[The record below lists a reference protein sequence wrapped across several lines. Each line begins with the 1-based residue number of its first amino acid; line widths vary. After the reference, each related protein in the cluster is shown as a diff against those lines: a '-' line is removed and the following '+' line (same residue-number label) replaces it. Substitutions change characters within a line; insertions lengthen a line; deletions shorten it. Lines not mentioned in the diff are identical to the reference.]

1 MPLYGYRDLQV
12 TIVGVRIVSSSQWL
26 KVPLG
31 PHGPRWRT
39 MPTAR
44 AVLAVVHTVT
54 AINRLADILPVFD
67 SDRRVQVIYTCPQA
81 SAVANGVEEYLAAS
95 GALVMPWEQAI
106 VTEFDLALS
115 VHSSGNLHD
124 INAPLV
130 ILSHGIG
137 YTKYS
142 TGNRKPET
150 GNRKPE
156 TGNRK
161 PETGNRKPETGNRKP
176 ETGNRKPETGNRSVY
191 GLSRESLVRD
201 GSVVASAIVLSH
213 QEEYRRLA
221 DAVPEALDAAVVAG
235 DPCFDRLAV
244 SQPRRRHYREVL
256 GARDDTTVVLV
267 TSTWGPHSLLG
278 RNPDLIAQLLAELTS
293 DRHIVA
299 AVLHPNAWFAH
310 GPAQIRLWLG
320 DCLRAGLR
328 LVPPAAGWQQAILA
342 SDVVIGDHGAV
353 TGYGASLGRATLL
366 ASFPDH
372 QVAAGSAMAA
382 LGRTARRLDPALS
395 FTEQFD
401 LAIADAAADRFA
413 EVRELATSLPGRS
426 SSVLTKIFYDLMSLR
441 EPRRREPLVAPY
453 APAELR
459 PEQAPMAAWW
469 VTAGW
474 RGEREVEV
482 ARWPADVDARP
493 EHPPNRVERHLVVDR
508 DHPRRDLHGN
518 AAIVLLEHVDEVPAV
533 FEDRP
538 ACVLAVAGNRVV
550 HRDKTVSITLSDP
563 TGELVAVCASAIY
576 AWLALGRTWQALP
589 GQVIVT
595 IGSRQVRATIT
606 GQSAP

>member
-1 MPLYGYRDLQV
+1 
-12 TIVGVRIVSSSQWL
+12 
-26 KVPLG
+26 
-31 PHGPRWRT
+31 
-39 MPTAR
+39 MPTER
-44 AVLAVVHTVT
+44 TVLVVVHTVT

-81 SAVANGVEEYLAAS
+81 SAVANGVEEYLVAA

-115 VHSSGNLHD
+115 VHNSGNLHD

-156 TGNRK
+156 TGNR
-161 PETGNRKPETGNRKP
+161 
-176 ETGNRKPETGNRSVY
+176 SVY

-201 GSVVASAIVLSH
+201 GVVFPRTVVLSH
-213 QEEYRRLA
+213 QDEYRRLA

-235 DPCFDRLAV
+235 DPCFDRMAV
-244 SQPRRRHYREVL
+244 SEPRRHHYREVL
-256 GARDDTTVVLV
+256 GARDDTTVVV
-267 TSTWGPHSLLG
+267 VSSTWGPHSLLG

-293 DRHIVA
+293 DRYVVA

-328 LVPPAAGWQQAILA
+328 LVPPAAGWQHAILA
-342 SDVVIGDHGAV
+342 SDVVVGDHGAV
-353 TGYGASLGRATLL
+353 TGYGACLGRATLL

-372 QVAAGSAMAA
+372 QVAAGSAMDA
-382 LGRTARRLDPALS
+382 LGRSARRLDPALS

-401 LAIADAAADRFA
+401 LAIADAAADPFA

-426 SSVLTKIFYDLMSLR
+426 ASMLTSVFYDLMALP
-441 EPRRREPLVAPY
+441 EPPRRAPLVLPY
-453 APAELR
+453 APADFV
-459 PEQAPMAAWW
+459 PEQSPVTAWW
-469 VTAGW
+469 VAADW
-474 RGEREVEV
+474 HGEHEVELT
-482 ARWPADVDARP
+482 RWPADVEARP
-493 EHPPNRVERHLVVDR
+493 EQPPDIVERHLVVDR
-508 DHPRRDLHGN
+508 DHPRRDLYGN
-518 AAIVLLEHVDEVPAV
+518 AAIVLLEHLDEVPTV
-533 FEDRP
+533 FADRP

-550 HRDKTVSITLSDP
+550 HRDRTVSITLSDP
-563 TGELVAVCASAIY
+563 NREFVVACASAIY
-576 AWLALGRTWQALP
+576 AWLSLGRTWHALP
-589 GQVIVT
+589 DQIIMT
-595 IGSRQVRATIT
+595 IGGRQVRVTIT
-606 GQSAP
+606 GQSTP